1 MMRRRKRLH
10 DSFIAPPEP
19 RLYDRNARRP
29 SRRTREA
36 GDPMSSQKIV
46 RCRVRRRGRPGS
58 GSVRYVPLEIFPLWE
73 HLMTARHGFEVLDP
87 CASLW
92 LDVEDA
98 PEAAYEDRPFDRVT
112 EVSAF
117 VYSERDAMFT
127 RASRWFGSAESE
139 SLKHVFLGH
148 YRDEGVRLHSPVRER
163 PGIWLHR
170 TAAGDRVARPS
181 RVDAH

>member
-1 MMRRRKRLH
+1 
-10 DSFIAPPEP
+10 
-19 RLYDRNARRP
+19 
-29 SRRTREA
+29 
-36 GDPMSSQKIV
+36 MSSQKIV
-46 RCRVRRRGRPGS
+46 RCRVRRRGRPGV
-58 GSVRYVPLEIFPLWE
+58 GTLRYVPLEIFPLWE
-73 HLMTARHGFEVLDP
+73 HLMTVRHGFDVLDP

-117 VYSERDAMFT
+117 VYSDRDAMFT
-127 RASRWFGSAESE
+127 RASRWFGAAESE

-163 PGIWLHR
+163 QGIWLHR
-170 TAAGDRVARPS
+170 AQTPGPAAWPTP
-181 RVDAH
+181 VDARR